1 MRAAEGAAGR
11 RSAARALFAKRRLE
25 VLFGAGV
32 AAHLGPGAD
41 ELERL
46 DVNGPRRHLPLIN
59 NRRAGFRSSAWAL

>member
-11 RSAARALFAKRRLE
+11 RSAARALFAKRRQE

-32 AAHLGPGAD
+32 AAHLESGAN

-46 DVNGPRRHLPLIN
+46 DVNGPRRTCP
-59 NRRAGFRSSAWAL
+59 S